1 MVLYCVKHQGSDLHQ
16 HQHESLTQKMRLS
29 KSSETTAVYYPVL
42 ATVGAPVNIVTI
54 AILSFKDCG
63 LSKCITRYLVAM
75 AAADLMVIV
84 WNVILHRVA
93 TIYWDYTF
101 LLYTPV
107 CRFILFMSP
116 AAIDISVWLT
126 VSFTFD
132 RLVAI
137 CYQKLKT
144 KYCTEKTA
152 VVVITTVSSLLCLKN
167 IPWPF
172 LYSSYYNWRPWGCML
187 STYFFI
193 EPIMIAYSWI
203 EQLLTPVIPFFL
215 ILFFNIVTVRR
226 IVIASRGRTSLR
238 QHSSD
243 RDENDPELINRRRSI
258 VLLFAISSSFILL
271 WMTTVIYFIC
281 VRITSAFKSR
291 YILTPFPEF
300 QEAGIM
306 LQLLSS
312 CTNTAIYTITQRKF
326 RNMLLSAFKYPFTLI
341 GKLVKCGRKHY

>member
-1 MVLYCVKHQGSDLHQ
+1 
-16 HQHESLTQKMRLS
+16 
-29 KSSETTAVYYPVL
+29 
-42 ATVGAPVNIVTI
+42 
-54 AILSFKDCG
+54 
-63 LSKCITRYLVAM
+63 M
-75 AAADLMVIV
+75 AAADLMNIV
-84 WNVILHRVA
+84 WNVILHRIA

-101 LLYTPV
+101 LLDTPV

-137 CYQKLKT
+137 CCQKLKT

-152 VVVITTVSSLLCLKN
+152 VVVIATVSSLLCLKN

-172 LYSSYYNWRPWGCML
+172 LYSSYSNWMPWGCRL
-187 STYFFI
+187 STNVFL
-193 EPIMIAYSWI
+193 EPIWIAFSWI

-226 IVIASRGRTSLR
+226 ILIASRGRMSLR

-243 RDENDPELINRRRSI
+243 RDEKDPELISRRRSI

-271 WMTTVIYFIC
+271 WMTTVIYFMY
-281 VRITSAFKSR
+281 VRIKTAFRSR
-291 YILTPFPEF
+291 YLFTTFPEF

-306 LQLLSS
+306 IQLLSS

-326 RNMLLSAFKYPFTLI
+326 RKLLLSAIKYPFTLS
-341 GKLVKCGRKHY
+341 

>member
-1 MVLYCVKHQGSDLHQ
+1 M
-16 HQHESLTQKMRLS
+16 TQKMRLT
-29 KSSETTAVYYPVL
+29 KSFESAAVYYPVL

-54 AILSFKDCG
+54 AILCFKDCG

-84 WNVILHRVA
+84 WNVLLHRIA
-93 TIYWDYTF
+93 TIYWKHTF

-172 LYSSYYNWRPWGCML
+172 LYSSHYNGIQWGCLL
-187 STYFFI
+187 STNVFI
-193 EPIMIAYSWI
+193 EPMWMAYSWF
-203 EQLLTPVIPFFL
+203 EQILTPVIPFFL
-215 ILFFNIVTVRR
+215 ILFFNIVTVKR

-243 RDENDPELINRRRSI
+243 RDEKDPELINRRRSI

-326 RNMLLSAFKYPFTLI
+326 RNLLLRAFKYPFTLI
-341 GKLVKCGRKHY
+341 EKLVKCCRKHY

>member
-1 MVLYCVKHQGSDLHQ
+1 MKGLLDEETLSRLDLYPL
-16 HQHESLTQKMRLS
+16 
-29 KSSETTAVYYPVL
+29 ETK
-42 ATVGAPVNIVTI
+42 VNIVTI

-75 AAADLMVIV
+75 AAADLMIIV
-84 WNVILHRVA
+84 WNVILHRIA
-93 TIYWDYTF
+93 TLYWGSTF
-101 LLYTPV
+101 LFYTPV

-152 VVVITTVSSLLCLKN
+152 VVVITTVSSVFCLKN

-172 LYSSYYNWRPWGCML
+172 LYSSYYNWMLWGCKL
-187 STYFFI
+187 SRNVFI
-193 EPIMIAYSWI
+193 EPSWIAYSWI

-215 ILFFNIVTVRR
+215 ILFFNIVTVKR
-226 IVIASRGRTSLR
+226 ILIASRGRMSLR
-238 QHSSD
+238 KHSND
-243 RDENDPELINRRRSI
+243 RDEKDPEMINRRRSI

-271 WMTTVIYFIC
+271 WMTTVIYFIYI
-281 VRITSAFKSR
+281 RITSAFKGRS
-291 YILTPFPEF
+291 LFPAFPRF
-300 QEAGIM
+300 QEAGII

-326 RNMLLSAFKYPFTLI
+326 RNLLLSAIKYPFTLI
-341 GKLVKCGRKHY
+341 GKLVKCGGKHY